1 MYRSTLTAN
10 LDKRLKTSDE
20 GEWSTVSVRDTCRM
34 SEVTCQAL
42 VAIVQ
47 VQRCDARYAASCVHS
62 PLQVFRQP
70 FSSAAVHRP
79 IPIKR
84 ISMNVADLDEV
95 QLHLF
100 SAGVPQ
106 FELWADPGLLELP
119 MARKLFAIAS
129 RIMYVRRLWRP
140 PEYLR
145 IHRRDDPADHRRFLA
160 RLRLERRLWQDHYA
174 RRVREARA
182 ALCKHD
188 SCKREPAIMYWV
200 LSFFGAPGFD
210 MSLYLPLSSTV

>member
-1 MYRSTLTAN
+1 
-10 LDKRLKTSDE
+10 
-20 GEWSTVSVRDTCRM
+20 
-34 SEVTCQAL
+34 
-42 VAIVQ
+42 
-47 VQRCDARYAASCVHS
+47 
-62 PLQVFRQP
+62 
-70 FSSAAVHRP
+70 
-79 IPIKR
+79 
-84 ISMNVADLDEV
+84 MNVADLDEV

-145 IHRRDDPADHRRFLA
+145 IHRRDDPAEHRRFLA
-160 RLRLERRLWQDHYA
+160 RLRFERRLWQDDYA
-174 RRVREARA
+174 RCVREARV

-188 SCKREPAIMYWV
+188 SCKREPAIMYRV
-200 LSFFGAPGFD
+200 LSFLAAPGFD
-210 MSLYLPLSSTV
+210 RTLYSPTVFYCVASGCQAHMVGVTSFFHHVRQSHVHV